1 MDSLDCQFCLQSC
14 LSIHYTT
21 ASMTLGS
28 SIPVFNNQRHQLA
41 IITFPLHPLKWARLV
56 IWCNFVLFLKPNF
69 SVATNY
75 AYKSKDGGIIIETTW
90 HNVVAWEG
98 DSIHGL
104 DKLKKGSSVHVC
116 GRLRNRK
123 YLAPDGSE
131 RTTCDILAGSL
142 KIVQD

>member
-1 MDSLDCQFCLQSC
+1 MEHLNKIEIKGTIGNVRIQDVAD
-14 LSIHYTT
+14 TKV
-21 ASMTLGS
+21 A
-28 SIPVFNNQRHQLA
+28 
-41 IITFPLHPLKWARLV
+41 
-56 IWCNFVLFLKPNF
+56 NF

-104 DKLKKGSSVHVC
+104 DQLKKGSSVHVC

-123 YLAPDGSE
+123 YLAPDGTE

-142 KIVQD
+142 KIVKA

>member
-1 MDSLDCQFCLQSC
+1 MEQLNK
-14 LSIHYTT
+14 IEI
-21 ASMTLGS
+21 LG
-28 SIPVFNNQRHQLA
+28 IVGNVRIQDVA
-41 IITFPLHPLKWARLV
+41 DTKVA
-56 IWCNFVLFLKPNF
+56 NF

-75 AYKSKDGGIIIETTW
+75 AYKSKDGSIIIETT
-90 HNVVAWEG
+90 WEG

-142 KIVQD
+142 KIVQE

>member
-1 MDSLDCQFCLQSC
+1 MEQLNKIEIQGIVGNVRIQDVADSKV
-14 LSIHYTT
+14 
-21 ASMTLGS
+21 A
-28 SIPVFNNQRHQLA
+28 
-41 IITFPLHPLKWARLV
+41 
-56 IWCNFVLFLKPNF
+56 NF

-98 DSIHGL
+98 DSIHGI
-104 DKLKKGSSVHVC
+104 DQLKKGSSVRVC

-123 YLAPDGSE
+123 YLASDGSE

-142 KIVQD
+142 KILQD